1 MTLSVLIC
9 DDSSFARKQLSRA
22 MPDALAHNVEFA
34 GNGQEAMELLREGNS
49 DILFLDLNMPVM
61 DGYETLEAISR
72 EEIDITT
79 IVISG
84 DIQAEAKSRVLA
96 LGALEFVKKPINKE
110 QLTQALI
117 EFGILSKEQQQ
128 TNQPV
133 AEPKTLRTTKPQTNL
148 IDTYQE
154 IANVAMGQAAS
165 LLAELLDV
173 FIQLPIPKVNE
184 IDFSDLQ
191 MLLADAS
198 SEEDLSVICQ
208 GFIGFGISGE
218 ALLTFNNASSDDLAK
233 LMRYT
238 DSGTR
243 ESKMEL
249 LMDVSS
255 ILIGACLNGIAKQL
269 DISFSQGS
277 PVILGHQ
284 VKIADLL
291 ASTNQQW
298 KKTLAIEINY
308 AIEGRNI
315 NCELIVMFTEDSL
328 PNLAQRAGYL
338 MEAE

>member
-1 MTLSVLIC
+1 MSHAVLIC

-22 MPDALAHNVEFA
+22 MPESLAHHIEFA
-34 GNGQEAMELLREGNS
+34 GNGEEAMRLLRDGTI
-49 DILFLDLNMPVM
+49 DILFLDLNMPIM

-72 EEIDITT
+72 EDIQVET

-84 DIQAEAKSRVLA
+84 DIQSEARTRVLS
-96 LGALEFVKKPINKE
+96 LGAIEFIKKPITRTELEK
-110 QLTQALI
+110 ALI
-117 EFGILSKEQQQ
+117 ELELIKASSKGSTSATVE
-128 TNQPV
+128 T
-133 AEPKTLRTTKPQTNL
+133 KTLKTQPPVTNL

-173 FIQLPIPKVNE
+173 FIQLPIPRVNE

-191 MLLADAS
+191 MLLADANTD
-198 SEEDLSVICQ
+198 EDLSIICQ
-208 GFIGFGISGE
+208 GFIGFGIAGE
-218 ALLTFNNASSDDLAK
+218 ALLSFNNASSEDLAE
-233 LMRYT
+233 LMRYQ

-243 ESKMEL
+243 EGKMEL
-249 LMDVSS
+249 LMDVAS

-277 PVILGHQ
+277 PVILGQQ

-291 ASTNQQW
+291 QSNLQHW

-308 AIEGRNI
+308 TIEGRNI
-315 NCELIVMFTEDSL
+315 NSDLLMLFTEDSL
-328 PNLAQRAGYL
+328 PNLAQRAGFL
-338 MEAE
+338 MEGV